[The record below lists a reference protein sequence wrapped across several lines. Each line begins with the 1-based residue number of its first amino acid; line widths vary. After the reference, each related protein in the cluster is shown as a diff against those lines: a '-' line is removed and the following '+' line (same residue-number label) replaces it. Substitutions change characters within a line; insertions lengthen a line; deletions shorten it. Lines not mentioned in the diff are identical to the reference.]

1 MRLELLS
8 SFIEVVKCGS
18 INAAAKKLHTTHQG
32 LNQSLKTLETELNC
46 CLLDRNKKGTY
57 LTEEGDKV
65 FLFAQNVCMQY
76 EALLKELSPPS
87 DTPKSTLHGQLNL
100 EISPMLNI
108 SILPVTFSDFHCRH
122 PSVALYTAERY
133 RQNIIDDVLK
143 HRDSCGLLLVSPLIQ
158 EFFASIPDE
167 IELIELK
174 TFPMY
179 IAISTRHPLAAYKSV
194 SVSTLAQYPIIVFEM
209 GGTSGVHA
217 LSQLAPIKVAL
228 STNNVSL
235 CEDILNSGFA
245 TMYSFKP
252 YISHHIF
259 PNFIHIPINDKRAVF
274 TVYAAVNRKAEAAQY
289 ELIRTFINIFNEYL

>member
-8 SFIEVVKCGS
+8 SFIEVVKCNS

-46 CLLDRNKKGTY
+46 CLLDRSKKGTH
-57 LTEEGDKV
+57 LTAEGNKV
-65 FLFAQNVCMQY
+65 FLFAQNVCQQY
-76 EALLKELSPPS
+76 ESLIKELSPPS
-87 DTPKSTLHGQLNL
+87 GMPKILLRGQLNL

-108 SILPVTFSDFHCRH
+108 SILPVAFSDFHCRH
-122 PSVALYTAERY
+122 PCVALYTAERY
-133 RQNIIDDVLK
+133 RQNIIQDLMQHK
-143 HRDSCGLLLVSPLIQ
+143 EGCGILLVSPLIQ
-158 EFFASIPDE
+158 EFFASVPEE

-179 IAISTRHPLAAYKSV
+179 IAVSPRHPLACFKSV

-209 GGTSGVHA
+209 GGTQGVHA

-235 CEDILNSGFA
+235 CEDILNGGVS

-259 PNFIHIPINDKRAVF
+259 SDFIHIPINDKRAVF
-274 TVYAAVNRKAEAAQY
+274 TVFAAVNKNVSPSQY
-289 ELIRTFINIFNEYL
+289 ELIRAFINIFNEYL

>member
-32 LNQSLKTLETELNC
+32 LNQSLKTLEVELNC
-46 CLLDRNKKGTY
+46 CLLDRGKKGTH
-57 LTEEGDKV
+57 LTAEGDKV
-65 FLFAQNVCMQY
+65 FLFAQNVCVQY
-76 EALLKELSPPS
+76 ETLLKELRPPS
-87 DTPKSTLHGQLNL
+87 DLPTSTLRGQLNL

-122 PSVALYTAERY
+122 PMVALYTAERY
-133 RQNIIDDVLK
+133 RQNIIQDVLQ
-143 HRDSCGLLLVSPLIQ
+143 HNDSCGLLLVSPLIR
-158 EFFASIPDE
+158 EFFASIPEE

-179 IAISTRHPLAAYKSV
+179 IAVSPRHPLARYKTV

-209 GGTSGVHA
+209 GGTHGVHA

-235 CEDILNSGFA
+235 CEDILNSGVS

-252 YISHHIF
+252 YIRHHIF
-259 PNFIHIPINDKRAVF
+259 PNFIHIPVNDKRAVF
-274 TVYAAVNRKAEAAQY
+274 TVYAAVNRNASAPQY